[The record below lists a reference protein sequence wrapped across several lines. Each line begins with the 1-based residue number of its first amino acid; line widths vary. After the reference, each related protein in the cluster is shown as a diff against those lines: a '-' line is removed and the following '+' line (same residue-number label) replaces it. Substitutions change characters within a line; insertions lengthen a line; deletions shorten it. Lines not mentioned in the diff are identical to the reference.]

1 MVSGQRSCYS
11 LKRMQKPTSGIDG
24 LLLLTVVALSL
35 FGFMMV
41 ASASSV
47 LAERFHSD
55 ALFFFRHQFFFGG
68 IVGLVAFLIGIFVPY
83 RAWRVLA
90 LPGLIISLLL
100 LVLVFVPGLSVAS
113 GGAARW
119 IGIGPIT
126 IQPSE
131 ITKLAFIV
139 YLSALLEAKGEDI
152 RNLRQSVLP
161 FVAIMAVIGTLIIL
175 QPDIGTLL
183 SIVLIASAMAFAA
196 GFRLRHLAGLG
207 LAGIALFAVLV
218 NVASYRLNR
227 IIVYLHPELDPEG
240 LGYQINQA
248 LLAVGTGGVWGLG
261 FGRSRQKY
269 QFLPEPAGDS
279 IFAIIAEELGL
290 IRTSFV
296 LALFAIIAWR
306 GYRIALRA
314 PDTLGRLL
322 ATGITSWIVS
332 QAFINI
338 GSILGVTPLTGI
350 PLPFISYGGSAL
362 VTMLFA
368 TGILL
373 NISRHQVT

>member
-1 MVSGQRSCYS
+1 
-11 LKRMQKPTSGIDG
+11 MQKPTSGIDG

>member
-1 MVSGQRSCYS
+1 
-11 LKRMQKPTSGIDG
+11 MQKPSGSIDG
-24 LLLLTVVALSL
+24 VLLLSVVALAL

-47 LAERFHSD
+47 IADRFHDD
-55 ALFFFRHQFFFGG
+55 ALFFFKHQFIFGG
-68 IVGLVAFLIGIFVPY
+68 IGGLIAFLVGIFVPY

-90 LPGLIISLLL
+90 LPGLITSVVL
-100 LVLVFVPGLSVAS
+100 LVMVFIPGLSVAS
-113 GGAARW
+113 GGASRW

-131 ITKLAFIV
+131 ITKLAFIL
-139 YLSALLEAKGEDI
+139 YLAALLEAKGDNI

-161 FVAIMAVIGTLIIL
+161 FVAIMVLIGTLIIL
-175 QPDIGTLL
+175 QPDLGTLL
-183 SIVLIASAMAFAA
+183 SIVLIAAAMAFAA
-196 GFRLRHLAGLG
+196 GFRLRHLAGLALSG
-207 LAGIALFAVLV
+207 LALFAVLI

-248 LLAVGTGGVWGLG
+248 LLAVGTGGLWGLG

-279 IFAIIAEELGL
+279 VFAIIAEELGL
-290 IRTSFV
+290 VRTSIV
-296 LALFAIIAWR
+296 LAIFAIIAWR
-306 GYRIALRA
+306 GYQIALRA

-322 ATGITSWIVS
+322 AVGITSWIVS

-373 NISRHQVT
+373 NISQYQRQT

>member
-1 MVSGQRSCYS
+1 
-11 LKRMQKPTSGIDG
+11 MQKPTSGIDG

-68 IVGLVAFLIGIFVPY
+68 LVGLVAFLIGIFVPY

-90 LPGLIISLLL
+90 LPGLIVSLLL

-131 ITKLAFIV
+131 ITKLAFIL
-139 YLSALLEAKGEDI
+139 YLSALLEAKGDDI

-161 FVAIMAVIGTLIIL
+161 FVAIMGVIGTLIIL

-183 SIVLIASAMAFAA
+183 SIVLIAAAMAFAA
-196 GFRLRHLAGLG
+196 GFRLRHLAGLA

-248 LLAVGTGGVWGLG
+248 LLAVGTGGIWGLG

-296 LALFAIIAWR
+296 LALFAVIAWR